1 MSCLVLMSPLI
12 TNCYSQSLLHWKRQ
26 MTVELAFP
34 SPLVAARKCTFV
46 RCCKKLEQGAF
57 AVVDVSLD
65 DGARCRKMPSGMLIQ
80 PIRYNSCKVCV
91 TVTLPL
97 LPVGKTLELP
107 LHYIEHMFRRSA
119 PSITFE

>member
-1 MSCLVLMSPLI
+1 
-12 TNCYSQSLLHWKRQ
+12 

-91 TVTLPL
+91 TATLPL
-97 LPVGKTLELP
+97 PVRKTLELP
-107 LHYIEHMFRRSA
+107 LHYTSIEYMLRRSA